1 MPKQVTLDSLAL
13 KGLNIFRE
21 AGKLRVEVNYSLM
34 AGTETYKTE
43 TRDVSLSLSPA
54 TTLDLENA
62 WDTILALIKT
72 SESI

>member
-1 MPKQVTLDSLAL
+1 MPKQVTLDSLVL
-13 KGLNIFRE
+13 KGLSIFRE
-21 AGKLRVEVNYSLM
+21 AGKLRVEANYSVL
-34 AGTETYKTE
+34 AGAETYKTE
-43 TRDVSLSLSPA
+43 TRDISLNLSPA